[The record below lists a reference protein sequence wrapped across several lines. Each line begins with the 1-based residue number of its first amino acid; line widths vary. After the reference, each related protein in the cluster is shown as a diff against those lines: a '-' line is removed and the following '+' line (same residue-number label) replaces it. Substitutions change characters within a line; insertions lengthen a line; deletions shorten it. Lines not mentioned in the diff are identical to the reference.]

1 MATAKPVYPRIWK
14 LGPARPATRIVGRG
28 RASGWWFNR
37 AVSVMALLLSLGG
50 SRCDDHP
57 SEIGVLAS
65 QIRKLRAWRR
75 NSASASSSAAT
86 ADSTGSATGRPRSAN
101 PDSNNDARST
111 GCRRVSRRT
120 MSTSR
125 SRQACRRG
133 EVTRRRATAW
143 RPWRCRQ
150 SSAPARARPVPAP
163 RSPEP
168 ERPTFAASSSAMVD
182 VATTSRRHGF
192 GEPVG
197 ASGRPPPAR
206 SRRQSAVRPVR
217 PSGRVA
223 AVRLRL
229 RTVCAAGLLR
239 FRRPDVMVRVRRAD
253 QSRDGGVPGAGL
265 QGQHHGVRDA
275 AAKGARSPARRRTGG
290 LGGTSTGR
298 RSRGGGDATNGPG
311 RTAARFVVMP
321 GCGGHVIAVPRCGG
335 RGHGER

>member
-168 ERPTFAASSSAMVD
+168 ERPTLRRAVRPWWMLRHRPDAAWLRR
-182 VATTSRRHGF
+182 TSRRIW
-192 GEPVG
+192 PAAAG
-197 ASGRPPPAR
+197 AESSTISRTSG
-206 SRRQSAVRPVR
+206 SAVGPGSRCTA
-217 PSGRVA
+217 SVA
-223 AVRLRL
+223 DR
-229 RTVCAAGLLR
+229 CAAGLCGSA
-239 FRRPDVMVRVRRAD
+239 PG
-253 QSRDGGVPGAGL
+253 RDGPRAAGRP
-265 QGQHHGVRDA
+265 VA
-275 AAKGARSPARRRTGG
+275 
-290 LGGTSTGR
+290 
-298 RSRGGGDATNGPG
+298 
-311 RTAARFVVMP
+311 
-321 GCGGHVIAVPRCGG
+321 
-335 RGHGER
+335 